1 MPNGRCRMPACC
13 RLARSEGNTNVLK
26 HEHYTVEAI
35 ARRRDPHADN
45 EPAAFQEPTTPTR
58 AFLPTTDIFENED
71 ALTLVLE
78 MPGVDRDNINISV
91 ENGVLTVE
99 GRINFSKYE
108 GLQPV
113 YSEYNIGP
121 YRRTFSISSRIDQ
134 EEIRAEMR
142 DGVITLVLPK
152 AEQAK
157 PRRIE
162 VK

>member
-1 MPNGRCRMPACC
+1 MAGQQELQVQQKR
-13 RLARSEGNTNVLK
+13 E
-26 HEHYTVEAI
+26 VEKA
-35 ARRRDPHADN
+35 
-45 EPAAFQEPTTPTR
+45 QEPTTPTR

-78 MPGVDRDNINISV
+78 MPGVDRDNININV

-121 YRRTFSISSRIDQ
+121 YRRTFRISSRIDQ

>member
-1 MPNGRCRMPACC
+1 MAGQQELQVQQKR
-13 RLARSEGNTNVLK
+13 E
-26 HEHYTVEAI
+26 VEKS
-35 ARRRDPHADN
+35 
-45 EPAAFQEPTTPTR
+45 QEATRPTR
-58 AFLPTTDIFENED
+58 AFLPTTDIFETED
-71 ALTLVLE
+71 ALTMVLE
-78 MPGVDRDNINISV
+78 MPGVDRDNIEVSV

-99 GRINFSKYE
+99 GKINFGKYE

-121 YRRTFSISSRIDQ
+121 YRRTFRISSRIDQ
-134 EEIRAEMR
+134 DKIRAEMR

-152 AEQAK
+152 AEEAK

>member
-1 MPNGRCRMPACC
+1 MAGQQELQVQQKR
-13 RLARSEGNTNVLK
+13 E
-26 HEHYTVEAI
+26 VEKA
-35 ARRRDPHADN
+35 
-45 EPAAFQEPTTPTR
+45 QEPTTPTR

-121 YRRTFSISSRIDQ
+121 YRRTFRISSRIDQ

>member
-1 MPNGRCRMPACC
+1 MAGQQELQVQQKR
-13 RLARSEGNTNVLK
+13 E
-26 HEHYTVEAI
+26 VEKA
-35 ARRRDPHADN
+35 
-45 EPAAFQEPTTPTR
+45 QEPTMPTR
-58 AFLPTTDIFENED
+58 AFLPTTDIFETED

-78 MPGVDRDNINISV
+78 MPGVDRGNIDVSV

-99 GRINFSKYE
+99 GRINFDKYE

-121 YRRTFSISSRIDQ
+121 YRRSFRISSRIDQ
-134 EEIRAEMR
+134 DKIKAEIR

-162 VK
+162 VS